1 MSGVS
6 TKLTNAGSAE
16 TERRR
21 AGGLLYLL
29 ETLEPLAF
37 VRRFPP
43 PNWCSYLRIA
53 VRSARRLH
61 FRYECFLENQLR
73 DKFEFIGTPI
83 RFLQRV
89 KERRRG

>member
-1 MSGVS
+1 
-6 TKLTNAGSAE
+6 
-16 TERRR
+16 
-21 AGGLLYLL
+21 
-29 ETLEPLAF
+29 
-37 VRRFPP
+37 
-43 PNWCSYLRIA
+43 

-61 FRYECFLENQLR
+61 FRYERFLENQLR